1 MRPGLLRSG
10 TQGEIDLSRVE
21 SYLTDLW
28 RRMKEERAEGVTLD
42 RVRVINLIVYGED
55 PSVVERAERLAGVL
69 PARHPG
75 RIVAVHLDPRR
86 PGLRIEAGVAAHC
99 VREVI
104 ARREVCGELI
114 TLDAPAATR
123 RYVANAV
130 AGLLVSDLPV
140 ALWWTGA
147 PAAEDELF
155 DDLTHEL
162 SDVVIVDSASGGGSG
177 SAVREL
183 ADWAAGEHRHAQL
196 GDLAWARL
204 LPWRQVIAE
213 FFDQQHTRTLVGD
226 IRDVR
231 ITVAADSAP
240 AEALLLAGW
249 IASRLRWWLYGA
261 IRAGAGLQLTY
272 RSQPGER
279 KVTITSDDNNTSRS
293 LVAVELTAG
302 AGDAPYR
309 FEVHRGHD
317 ITVVHGHV
325 TDPQGIRT
333 ARTAG
338 LAEPEEETLVADLL
352 DERMTDHVYEAALS
366 AAADVVRALEPERP

>member
-28 RRMKEERAEGVTLD
+28 RRMREDRAEGVALD
-42 RVRVINLIVYGED
+42 RVRVLNLIVYGED
-55 PSVVERAERLAGVL
+55 PSVVDRAERLAGVL

-75 RIVAVHLDPRR
+75 RIVAIHLDPRR
-86 PGLRIEAGVAAHC
+86 PGQRIEAGVAAHC

-114 TLDAPAATR
+114 TLDAPAETR

-140 ALWWTGA
+140 ALWWTGRPA
-147 PAAEDELF
+147 PE
-155 DDLTHEL
+155 DDLFREMTREL
-162 SDVVIVDSASGGGSG
+162 SDVVIVDSSAGGAAGATIRG
-177 SAVREL
+177 L
-183 ADWAAGEHRHAQL
+183 ADWLSGEHRHALL

-204 LPWRQVIAE
+204 LPWRQVVAE
-213 FFDQQHTRTLVGD
+213 FFDQQHTRALVSD

-231 ITVAADSAP
+231 ITVSEEAPP
-240 AEALLLAGW
+240 AEALLLTGW
-249 IASRLRWWLYGA
+249 LASRLRWWLHGVT
-261 IRAGAGLQLTY
+261 RSDVGLQLTY
-272 RSQPGER
+272 RSQAGEH
-279 KVTITSDDNNTSRS
+279 KVALAIGDGSAPAG

-302 AGDAPYR
+302 SSATPYR

-317 ITVVHGHV
+317 ITVIHGHV
-325 TDPQGIRT
+325 TAPDGVRT
-333 ARTAG
+333 PRTAG
-338 LAEPEEETLVADLL
+338 LAEPEDETLVADLL
-352 DERMTDHVYEAALS
+352 DQRMTDHVYEAALS
-366 AAADVVRALEPERP
+366 AAAEVARALEP